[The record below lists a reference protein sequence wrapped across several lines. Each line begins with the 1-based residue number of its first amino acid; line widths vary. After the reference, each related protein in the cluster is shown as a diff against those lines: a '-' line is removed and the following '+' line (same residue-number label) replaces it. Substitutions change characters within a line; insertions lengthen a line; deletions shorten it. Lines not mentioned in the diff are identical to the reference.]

1 MIVQSHSPEQVVQEA
16 LHDLP
21 ALWNKMKDPIAR
33 LQRRMR
39 VDKSLRMVPQ
49 LHAYRSPEGE
59 QLARRHAAH
68 EEGAEHRS
76 FVWYRGTD
84 GYYRA
89 ARIVQDGCATTSA
102 TMCWSNTSDRF
113 NRTIDGLTR
122 LKEFLRENMC
132 FGTEYCSQSGEVR
145 VGVTQGY
152 IIGTWVVPHRWRSH
166 HLRGPR
172 QVVQRATG
180 ADGALGPTTVQQHP
194 SGSHPWQQREAV
206 GPSADEPVAYRGLPH
221 GVTQGTDHRFR
232 CTPHRRKTRTGRDYI

>member
-1 MIVQSHSPEQVVQEA
+1 MEETPDRQEPFKGHEAMIVQSHSPEQVVQEA

-49 LHAYRSPEGE
+49 LHAYRSPEGNNW
-59 QLARRHAAH
+59 LV
-68 EEGAEHRS
+68 GMLPTKKVLNIVP

-89 ARIVQDGCATTSA
+89 ARIVQDGVCHHISHHVLEQYE
-102 TMCWSNTSDRF
+102 DRF

-152 IIGTWVVPHRWRSH
+152 IIGTWVVPH
-166 HLRGPR
+166 
-172 QVVQRATG
+172 QVAQLITFVDHGKLFEEQLEQMERL
-180 ADGALGPTTVQQHP
+180 D
-194 SGSHPWQQREAV
+194 QQRFD
-206 GPSADEPVAYRGLPH
+206 SIRPVRIPGSNVKPWDLP
-221 GVTQGTDHRFR
+221 R
-232 CTPHRRKTRTGRDYI
+232 PNL

>member
-16 LHDLP
+16 LQDLP

-49 LHAYRSPEGE
+49 LHAYRSPEGNNW
-59 QLARRHAAH
+59 LV
-68 EEGAEHRS
+68 GMLPTKKVLNIVP

-89 ARIVQDGCATTSA
+89 ARIVQDGVCHHISHHVLEQYE
-102 TMCWSNTSDRF
+102 DRF

-152 IIGTWVVPHRWRSH
+152 IIGTWVVPH
-166 HLRGPR
+166 
-172 QVVQRATG
+172 QVAQLITFVDHGKLFKEQLETQ
-180 ADGALGPTTVQQHP
+180 DGALGPTTVQQHP

-206 GPSADEPVAYRGLPH
+206 GPSADEPLAFSRR
-221 GVTQGTDHRFR
+221 TD
-232 CTPHRRKTRTGRDYI
+232 RRH